1 MNTQVG
7 VARAGGDRRGQGGV
21 GKVVSRQREE
31 LGVYSAWRC
40 HATTVVAGHSWRFN
54 GSVAVNRVRSTALG
68 YALLAPSLFGVVTFL
83 LLPMLVVFWLSL
95 HRWDLLGPIRYVG
108 LDNWQSVL
116 TDRSFGTSL
125 VVTLAFIAMVVPVQ
139 TALGLIGAA
148 MLARGLPGSGFFR
161 TLYVLPWICAPL
173 AIAVLWRWI
182 LAPTDGAVSTL
193 LGHQIEWLTDPGVAL
208 PVVSAVVVW
217 TNVGYVTLFFLAGI
231 LAIPEDIHNAAR
243 VDGANAWQRFR
254 RITLPMLR
262 PTLFFV
268 TVTGVIS
275 AAQVFDTVYALTG
288 GGPQGRTD
296 LVAHRIYA
304 EAFGA
309 AAVGRAAVM
318 AVVLFVLLIGVTI
331 VQHLYFRRRIS
342 YDLI

>member
-1 MNTQVG
+1 MASAVP
-7 VARAGGDRRGQGGV
+7 
-21 GKVVSRQREE
+21 GKQPR
-31 LGVYSAWRC
+31 SA
-40 HATTVVAGHSWRFN
+40 
-54 GSVAVNRVRSTALG
+54 ALG
-68 YALLAPSLFGVVTFL
+68 YALLAPSLFGVVAFL
-83 LLPMLVVFWLSL
+83 LLPILVVIWLSL
-95 HRWDLLGPIRYVG
+95 YRWDLLGPLRYVG
-108 LDNWQSVL
+108 LANWRSVL
-116 TDRSFGTSL
+116 GDSGFGNSL
-125 VVTLAFIAMVVPVQ
+125 IVTAAFVAIVVPAQ
-139 TALGLIGAA
+139 TLLGLLAA
-148 MLARGLPGSGFFR
+148 SMLARRLPGTGFFR

-182 LAPTDGAVSTL
+182 LAPTDGAVSTV
-193 LGHQIEWLTDPGVAL
+193 LGNSIEWLSDPGLAL

-243 VDGANAWQRFR
+243 TDGATAWQRFR

-268 TVTGVIS
+268 TVTGIIS

-288 GGPQGRTD
+288 GGPEGRTD
-296 LVAHRIYA
+296 LVPHRIYE

-318 AVVLFVLLIGVTI
+318 ALVLFILLVGVTI
-331 VQHLYFRRRIS
+331 IQHLYYRRRIS
-342 YDLI
+342 YDIT

>member
-1 MNTQVG
+1 MARQPEEVG
-7 VARAGGDRRGQGGV
+7 IDSTGRA
-21 GKVVSRQREE
+21 
-31 LGVYSAWRC
+31 
-40 HATTVVAGHSWRFN
+40 HATTVVGALRWGFN
-54 GSVAVNRVRSTALG
+54 DSVAANRVRSTVLG

-83 LLPMLVVFWLSL
+83 LLPMLVVLWLSL
-95 HRWDLLGPIRYVG
+95 HRWDLLGPIRFVG

-125 VVTLAFIAMVVPVQ
+125 LVTLLFVAIVVPVQ
-139 TALGLIGAA
+139 TVLGLIAAA
-148 MLARGLPGSGFFR
+148 MLARGLPGTGFFR

-193 LGHQIEWLTDPGVAL
+193 LGHRIEWLTDPDLAL
-208 PVVSAVVVW
+208 PVVSAVTIW

-231 LAIPEDIHNAAR
+231 LAIPSDIQNAAR
-243 VDGANAWQRFR
+243 TDGANAWQRFR
-254 RITLPMLR
+254 RVTLPMLR

-268 TVTGVIS
+268 TVTGIIS

-288 GGPQGRTD
+288 GGPQSRTD

-318 AVVLFVLLIGVTI
+318 AVVLFA
-331 VQHLYFRRRIS
+331 
-342 YDLI
+342 

>member
-1 MNTQVG
+1 MS
-7 VARAGGDRRGQGGV
+7 D
-21 GKVVSRQREE
+21 QR
-31 LGVYSAWRC
+31 SP
-40 HATTVVAGHSWRFN
+40 S
-54 GSVAVNRVRSTALG
+54 SSLG
-68 YALLAPSLFGVVTFL
+68 YFLLAPSLFGVVTFL
-83 LLPMLVVFWLSL
+83 LLPMLIVAWLSV

-108 LDNWQSVL
+108 LDNWHSVL
-116 TDRSFGTSL
+116 TDPSFATSL
-125 VVTLAFIAMVVPVQ
+125 LVTVSFIAIVVPTQ
-139 TALGLIGAA
+139 TVMGLIAAA

-182 LAPTDGAVSTL
+182 LAPSDGAVSTL
-193 LGHQIEWLTDPGVAL
+193 LGHRIEWLTDPDLAL
-208 PVVSAVVVW
+208 PVVSAVTIW

-231 LAIPEDIHNAAR
+231 LAIPTDVHNAAR
-243 VDGANAWQRFR
+243 TDGATTWQRFR

-268 TVTGVIS
+268 LVTGIIS
-275 AAQVFDTVYALTG
+275 AAQVFDTVYALTA

-296 LVAHRIYA
+296 LIAHRIYA

-318 AVVLFVLLIGVTI
+318 AIVLFVLLVGVTV
-331 VQHLYFRRRIS
+331 VQHLYFRRRIT
-342 YDLI
+342 YDIA

>member
-1 MNTQVG
+1 LAANPPGPAFNDKMSAQ
-7 VARAGGDRRGQGGV
+7 R
-21 GKVVSRQREE
+21 SR
-31 LGVYSAWRC
+31 S
-40 HATTVVAGHSWRFN
+40 S
-54 GSVAVNRVRSTALG
+54 SLG

-83 LLPMLVVFWLSL
+83 LLPMLVVVWLSV

-108 LDNWQSVL
+108 LDNWRSVL
-116 TDRSFGTSL
+116 TDPSFATSL
-125 VVTLAFIAMVVPVQ
+125 LVTVFFIAIVVPTQ
-139 TALGLIGAA
+139 TVLGLIAGA
-148 MLARGLPGSGFFR
+148 MLARGPTGSGFFR

-193 LGHQIEWLTDPGVAL
+193 LGQRIEWLADPDLAL
-208 PVVSAVVVW
+208 PVVSAVTIW

-231 LAIPEDIHNAAR
+231 LAIPTDIHNAAR
-243 VDGANAWQRFR
+243 TDGATGWQRFR

-268 TVTGVIS
+268 LVTGIIS
-275 AAQVFDTVYALTG
+275 AAQVFDTVYALTA
-288 GGPQGRTD
+288 GGPRGRTD
-296 LVAHRIYA
+296 LIAHRIYA
-304 EAFGA
+304 EAFGT

-318 AVVLFVLLIGVTI
+318 AIVLFVLLVGVTV

-342 YDLI
+342 YDLA